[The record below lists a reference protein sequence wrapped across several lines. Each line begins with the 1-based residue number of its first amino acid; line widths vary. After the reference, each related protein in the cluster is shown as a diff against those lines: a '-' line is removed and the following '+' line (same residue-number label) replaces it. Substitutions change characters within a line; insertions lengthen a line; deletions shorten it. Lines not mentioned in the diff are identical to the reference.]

1 VIISMP
7 SIEVDNAYRRR
18 LAIYM
23 DRDSPPG
30 TLATRKELR
39 AHHEQVGESEDDDIW
54 METNDQY
61 EAEQKGRGTGQ

>member
-23 DRDSPPG
+23 DHDSPPG

-39 AHHEQVGESEDDDIW
+39 SHHEQVGQSEDDDIW
-54 METNDQY
+54 FQTNDQY